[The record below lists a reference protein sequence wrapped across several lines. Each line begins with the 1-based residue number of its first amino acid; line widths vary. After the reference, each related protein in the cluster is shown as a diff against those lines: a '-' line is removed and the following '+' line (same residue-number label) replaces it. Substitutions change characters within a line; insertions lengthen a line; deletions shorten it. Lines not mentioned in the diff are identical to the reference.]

1 MTASAYHI
9 PVLLNEALKMLSISP
24 DGVYVDCTFGGG
36 GHSRGILSQLSEYG
50 RLIAFDQDPDAA
62 ANALSDPRFTLIRAN
77 FRHIK
82 RFLRLQEI
90 RSVDGVLADLGV
102 SSYQFDTP
110 ERGFSLRFDAPLD
123 MRMNSEASRTA
134 AEILNNWPE
143 DELSRLFMKYGELPH
158 CRRIARAIVK
168 ARSAQ
173 AILTTGQLNEICK
186 PFCKKNREHQ
196 TLAQIYQALRI
207 EVNQELDALK
217 EMLMQCTELV
227 KPGGRLVVI
236 SYHSLEDRL
245 VKVFMR
251 SGNFEDRTEKDFY
264 GNDLSPWRPINKKA
278 IEPEESE
285 IISNTRARSARL
297 RAAIRTEL
305 S

>member
-9 PVLLNEALKMLSISP
+9 PVLLNEAMKALSISP

-36 GHSRGILSQLSEYG
+36 GHSRGILSHLNEHG

-77 FRHIK
+77 FRYLK
-82 RFLRLQEI
+82 RFLRLQGV
-90 RSVDGVLADLGV
+90 RSLDGVLADLGV

-123 MRMNSEASRTA
+123 MRMNSEAPQTA

-143 DELSRLFMKYGELPH
+143 DELCRIFAKYGELPH
-158 CRRIARAIVK
+158 SRRIARAIVR
-168 ARSAQ
+168 ARSSQ
-173 AILTTGQLNEICK
+173 EILTTGQLNEICK
-186 PFCKKNREHQ
+186 PFCKKNREHH
-196 TLAQIYQALRI
+196 TLAQVYQALRI

-264 GNDLSPWRPINKKA
+264 GNDLSPWRPVSKKA
-278 IEPEESE
+278 IEPEEAE
-285 IISNTRARSARL
+285 ILSNTRSRSARL